1 MYYRKHGDRLPE
13 RGFGFDLFSSRFQH
27 VVSDFGGDD
36 LEPVELRSKKLP
48 LSDYE
53 VDSDYEEDEEDDDD
67 DDEEDD
73 DDDDDDEDED
83 DEEDEEDEDDEE
95 DEVQDSAT
103 EIETDSEFDQ
113 NSNVDVRL
121 LGPQDIPTI
130 IVNESELVS
139 TTNGFGRRSVELLS
153 NGNGEPTHQQPAID
167 GTAPFAI

>member
-1 MYYRKHGDRLPE
+1 MLNCVFFRPQTKSSTAKKQLSQKGRKSRKQD
-13 RGFGFDLFSSRFQH
+13 SSA
-27 VVSDFGGDD
+27 
-36 LEPVELRSKKLP
+36 
-48 LSDYE
+48 
-53 VDSDYEEDEEDDDD
+53 EEDDD

-153 NGNGEPTHQQPAID
+153 NGNGEPTHQQPAVD